1 MDNIAPSQKVDLVGH
16 SFGGL
21 VAMEMK
27 LQSQEY
33 GEDMVGKLVL
43 IDSSP
48 EFLPDIFHAW
58 LTEVAA
64 KTRSDMDN
72 VILREFVDR
81 LDVGTADE
89 VIVPRYNLYNLYN
102 FLPIYYHFID
112 DYKIYFSPNFFM
124 FGKIKRWCTMT

>member
-1 MDNIAPSQKVDLVGH
+1 MDNIAPGQKVDLIGH

-33 GEDMVGKLVL
+33 GEDMVRKLVL

-48 EFLPDIFHAW
+48 EFLPDIFHAR
-58 LTEVAA
+58 LTEVTAT
-64 KTRSDMDN
+64 TRSHTDN
-72 VILREFVDR
+72 IILREFVDR

-89 VIVPRYNLYNLYN
+89 VIILRYNCLS
-102 FLPIYYHFID
+102 IYYHIID
-112 DYKIYFSPNFFM
+112 VIIY
-124 FGKIKRWCTMT
+124 II